1 MVNKKRKR
9 KLNKKRVFFSLFFIL
24 IVIFIIKTLNTNIT
38 NIYIKGNIYYSDQ
51 EIIDIAKLTKYPKS
65 IANINYIVK
74 KRLEKDKYILKAKI
88 KKNILLNKI
97 YIEVEENYPLFYYSE
112 INKTILFNGIKI
124 DDIKS
129 DRVIIN
135 SVPEKAYNELIEK
148 TKKINLN
155 ILNRIS
161 EIKYEPN
168 ERYNDRFILYMTDGN
183 YVSIT
188 LDKFTTLNKYLD
200 IIKYIKPNAKGIIKL
215 DSGQYFDEFDE

>member
-1 MVNKKRKR
+1 MVNKKRKI